1 MSLSTNYGLL
11 SAICMWIAL
20 PLNSI

>member
-1 MSLSTNYGLL
+1 MSLSTNYELL